1 MAVNAHGLRWNGIT
15 DAGIS
20 TFMKAP
26 WIEMGSP
33 VIKKEKIEE
42 LREKGV
48 KAAVFGIPFD
58 GTTTSRVGSSSG
70 PRAIRHASCYY
81 DSYHHDYGVYM
92 AEELKL
98 CDCGDSYI
106 EVGDVNKSMQYG
118 ADLAASILKA
128 GAMPIIIG
136 GEHTVSLAGAK
147 AIDQVL
153 EGRYGLIHFDC
164 HLDADP
170 DTSRSVY
177 HGSQVAAI
185 SRLESFSSQNFALIG
200 MRGTLNAKEYWDFVE
215 NEGMTCFSM
224 RKFLELGPNKVM
236 EQALEVA
243 TKGTDGFYLSID
255 MDVLE
260 SAYVPGAEAFT
271 PFGLTVRELW
281 SMLPEIGSHKKLV
294 GFDVVEVSPHYDHS
308 ELTAMTAAG
317 IIVELLAARASGIA
331 G

>member
-15 DAGIS
+15 DGGIP

-33 VIKKEKIEE
+33 EIPEEKIKE
-42 LREKGV
+42 LGEKGV

-58 GTTTSRVGSSSG
+58 GTTTSRVGSSLG

-81 DSYHHDYGVYM
+81 DSYHHDYGIYI
-92 AEELKL
+92 AEKLKL

-106 EVGDVNKSMQYG
+106 EVGDVNKSMQNG
-118 ADLAASILKA
+118 ADLAAAILKA
-128 GAMPIIIG
+128 GAMPVIIG
-136 GEHTVSLAGAK
+136 GEHTISLAGAK

-153 EGRYGLIHFDC
+153 EGKYGLIHFDC

-170 DTSRSVY
+170 DPDRLVY

-185 SRLESFSSQNFALIG
+185 SRLKSFPSRNMALIG

-215 NEGMTCFSM
+215 SEGMTCFPM
-224 RKFLELGPNKVM
+224 RKILEMGVNKVM

-243 TKGTDGFYLSID
+243 SKGTDGFYLSID

-281 SMLPEIGSHKKLV
+281 TMLAKLGAHKKLI
-294 GFDVVEVSPHYDHS
+294 GFDVVEVSPNYDHS

-317 IIVELLAARASGIA
+317 IIVELLAARAVGEK
-331 G
+331 

>member
-1 MAVNAHGLRWNGIT
+1 MAINAHGLRWGGIT
-15 DAGIS
+15 DAGIP

-33 VIKKEKIEE
+33 EIKERKIEE
-42 LREKGV
+42 LRNKGV

-58 GTTTSRVGSSSG
+58 GTTTSRVGSSLG
-70 PRAIRHASCYY
+70 PRAVRHASCYY
-81 DSYHHDYGVYM
+81 DSYHHDYGVYI
-92 AEELKL
+92 AEKLKL

-106 EVGDVNKSMQYG
+106 EVGDVNKTMQFG
-118 ADLAASILKA
+118 ADLAATILKA
-128 GAMPIIIG
+128 GAMPVIIG

-147 AIDQVL
+147 AINQVF
-153 EGRYGLIHFDC
+153 EGKYGLIHFDC

-170 DTSRSVY
+170 DTNRCVY

-185 SRLESFSSQNFALIG
+185 SRLGSFASENMALIG

-215 NEGMTCFSM
+215 NEGMTCFPM
-224 RKFLELGPNKVM
+224 RNIIEIGVQSVVD
-236 EQALEVA
+236 QALAVA
-243 TKGTDGFYLSID
+243 TNGTDGFYLSID

-260 SAYVPGAEAFT
+260 AAFVPGAEAFT

-281 SMLPEIGSHKKLV
+281 SMLPKIGSNENLIA
-294 GFDVVEVSPHYDHS
+294 FDVVEVSPRIDNS

-317 IIVELLAARASGIA
+317 IIVELLAARASIITN
-331 G
+331 

>member
-1 MAVNAHGLRWNGIT
+1 MAINNHGLRWDGIT
-15 DAGIS
+15 DAGIP

-26 WIEMGSP
+26 WVEMGSP
-33 VIKKEKIEE
+33 EITKEKIKE
-42 LREKGV
+42 LRNKGV
-48 KAAVFGIPFD
+48 KAAVLGIPFD
-58 GTTTSRVGSSSG
+58 GTTTSRVGSSLG

-81 DSYHHDYGVYM
+81 DSYHHDHGVYI
-92 AEELKL
+92 AEKLKL

-106 EVGDVNKSMQYG
+106 EVGNVNMNMLHG
-118 ADLAASILKA
+118 ADLAGAILRA

-136 GEHTVSLAGAK
+136 GEHSISLAGAK

-153 EGRYGLIHFDC
+153 EGKYGLIHLDA

-170 DTSRSVY
+170 DIDRFY

-185 SRLESFSSQNFALIG
+185 SRLDSFPSENMVLIG
-200 MRGTLNAKEYWDFVE
+200 MRGTLNAKHYWDFVE
-215 NEGMTCFSM
+215 SEGMTCFPM
-224 RKFLELGPNKVM
+224 RKILDQGVDKVVD
-236 EQALEVA
+236 QALEVA
-243 TKGTDGFYLSID
+243 TKGTNGFYLSID

-281 SMLPEIGSHKKLV
+281 SMLPKLGSNEKLV

-317 IIVELLAARASGIA
+317 IIVELLAARASGKTL
-331 G
+331 